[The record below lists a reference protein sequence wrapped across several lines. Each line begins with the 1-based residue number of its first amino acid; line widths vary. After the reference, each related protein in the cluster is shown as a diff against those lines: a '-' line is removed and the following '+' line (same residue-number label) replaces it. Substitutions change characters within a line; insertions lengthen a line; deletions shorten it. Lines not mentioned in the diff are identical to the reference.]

1 MVAFF
6 SFYRQNKFLINDTM
20 KYLQQSVEQMNN
32 LLEEKLVEV
41 DKRTWPLFSN
51 DSLNVFNESF
61 ENMSYDYYKR
71 YYSFKKDILLS
82 VVGDMTNV
90 QSVNFISNNGS
101 LFSSSTMF
109 IKSESINENIK
120 SKIFSKIGKKPL
132 KMIWMGEV
140 SPLIMRDGAED
151 YPGIMAVR
159 KIISAKTGDEQG
171 IIVINFKEGFL
182 SKIVNTSIAGIKA
195 KVMVMDDEG
204 RYLLTDSPLLL
215 FQKAEPEVIKFTS
228 ASLSGH
234 GKINLLGKSYLGVYN
249 TSINSGWK
257 ILVLVTEEDLLERN
271 KGLFKYTMIIITVGG
286 LAFIGV
292 SILAALWISWPI
304 TELTTVMETAADGDL
319 GVRMQINAIDEI
331 QKLVGSFNK
340 MMTRIQEL
348 VEKNRAIERE
358 KNLAEIKALQMQI
371 NPHFLYNTL
380 NSIYSLSKQY
390 GVKPVM
396 DMTYSLS
403 SMFRII
409 FSQTEDTVTIRESVE
424 QLKHYVTIQKI
435 RFEDKLN
442 VIFDIEEEIYACK
455 VPRLLI
461 QPLVEN
467 SIVHGIEKK
476 KGKGEVNIIGY
487 RMNEMIKIIV
497 QDDGV
502 GIEEKRLLQ
511 IRKMLE
517 NDETKEDKDM
527 IALKNVN
534 RRLKLNYGNKFGLN
548 IFSAEGRGTTVELLL
563 PDLR

>member
-1 MVAFF
+1 
-6 SFYRQNKFLINDTM
+6 
-20 KYLQQSVEQMNN
+20 MNN

-90 QSVNFISNNGS
+90 QSVNFISNNGN

-215 FQKAEPEVIKFTS
+215 FQKAEPEVIKFSS

-403 SMFRII
+403 GMFRII

-442 VIFDIEEEIYACK
+442 VIFDIEEEIYGCK

-502 GIEEKRLLQ
+502 GIEEKRLVQ

-517 NDETKEDKDM
+517 SDETKEDKDM

-534 RRLKLNYGNKFGLN
+534 RRLKLNYGNEFGLN